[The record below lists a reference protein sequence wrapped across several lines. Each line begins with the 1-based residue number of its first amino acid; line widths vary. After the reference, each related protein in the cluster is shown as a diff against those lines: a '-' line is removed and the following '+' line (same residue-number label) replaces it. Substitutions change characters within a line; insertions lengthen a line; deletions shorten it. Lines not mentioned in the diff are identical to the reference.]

1 MISQPR
7 SYLRRFLF
15 TPDSL
20 VVWLVA
26 LEAILLFS
34 YYRWSAVGI
43 YKGCAAVVAAVLS
56 AAALLTLLVRLLA
69 SRALRTR
76 FQFPLRLLLLFVPAV
91 AFPLGLFVHQLEKAR
106 AQRETVT
113 AIENGRSVSCYY
125 DADAEAALERGLFTR
140 FLRVWLGDD
149 FFLPVIKVEVDGG
162 SVTDAV
168 LKRLAELRDVRLV
181 TVNGPEA
188 PKAYLSTSR
197 AYRASRS
204 LLSTKRTSGI
214 WNCGI

>member
-1 MISQPR
+1 M
-7 SYLRRFLF
+7 
-15 TPDSL
+15 
-20 VVWLVA
+20 
-26 LEAILLFS
+26 
-34 YYRWSAVGI
+34 
-43 YKGCAAVVAAVLS
+43 
-56 AAALLTLLVRLLA
+56 
-69 SRALRTR
+69 
-76 FQFPLRLLLLFVPAV
+76 
-91 AFPLGLFVHQLEKAR
+91 
-106 AQRETVT
+106 QRETVT

-188 PKAYLSTSR
+188 PKGVLEYVEGLPRIEELALYETNIGDLELRHLAGLKQLTYLNLEGTRITDAGLEHLRRLTRLRQLSLGRTTVTD
-197 AYRASRS
+197 AGLEYTYEDYRNLRS
-204 LLSTKRTSGI
+204 
-214 WNCGI
+214 